1 LVHFNRIRLNR
12 DSAISSPLIVNGA
25 LTPGDVEQ
33 RKPVEGYN
41 ADWKK
46 IGLALRQIFG
56 TATMKG
62 TDANG
67 NPAYGTVFT
76 IAGLPA
82 K

>member
-1 LVHFNRIRLNR
+1 MLS
-12 DSAISSPLIVNGA
+12 SASRWKA
-25 LTPGDVEQ
+25 TTLTG
-33 RKPVEGYN
+33 
-41 ADWKK
+41 KK

>member
-1 LVHFNRIRLNR
+1 MSTSGATDQQLTL
-12 DSAISSPLIVNGA
+12 SGTNGA
-25 LTPGDVEQ
+25 A
-33 RKPVEGYN
+33 PVAGVIQATSGTLY
-41 ADWKK
+41 
-46 IGLALRQIFG
+46 G